1 MKSEKKPK
9 IAKKAASRK
18 TAKAVAP
25 KKRAKKPAAKGKI
38 TPLMAEGA
46 VTSMRRNAPSTIER
60 TDRFKNIDDGL
71 VPFKYGGS
79 SYKSKGTIDVKD
91 AVVLCQKAYYNI
103 AVFRNMVDL
112 MTEFSVS
119 QIFYRKGSKKSREFF
134 EALFNKI
141 NIWGLQDKFF
151 REYFRSGNVFVYKF
165 DAKLQKE
172 DLKKITQVF
181 GEGSLEEV
189 SLQNSAA
196 SVNVP
201 SRYVILNPADIK
213 MGGTVS
219 FTAGLYY
226 KILTDYEL
234 HRLRNPQNEQDRE
247 VFDNLSDDIKKQIAN
262 KKTHLVMLPLD
273 MDKVSAVFYKK
284 MDYEPF
290 AVPMGYPVLEDINF
304 KQELKKMDMAIAR
317 TMQQAILLVTLGTE
331 PDKGGINQDNLIAM
345 QTLFENQSVGRV
357 LISDYTTKAE
367 FVVPHIGDLMDP
379 KKYEIVNN
387 DINMGL
393 HNVFFGNKERY
404 ANQNAKIKVFVA
416 RLEQARQAFLNDFL
430 IPEIKRIAKSLGF
443 KNYPRPHFDEVSLRD
458 DVLKDKVYTR
468 LLELGVLSPEETFTA
483 METGRLPDPKESEEN
498 QEKLKRQKDKGFY
511 EPLMGGPYS
520 QRKMAKMKT
529 TGPPAAGPE
538 QGGPRGVRTTEEQG
552 RPEGTKGIPQ
562 QTKKVTPVG
571 GSEEKYSM
579 EKIRENIVLSQK
591 LKEGVCVHLRK
602 KHGKRK
608 LSKKQKEIAS
618 DITKIIIA
626 NENSENWESKMAEY
640 CNKPADQNKKRILE
654 IQNIASKH
662 QISDYLASL
671 LYISKV

>member
-1 MKSEKKPK
+1 MKPERKPK
-9 IAKKAASRK
+9 TVKKATPKKTAARRKTIKKAA
-18 TAKAVAP
+18 P
-25 KKRAKKPAAKGKI
+25 DDKI

-46 VTSMRRNAPSTIER
+46 VTQMRRNIPSTQER
-60 TDRFKNIDDGL
+60 TDRYKNIHDGL
-71 VPFKYGGS
+71 IPFKYGGS
-79 SYKSKGTIDVKD
+79 TYKAKGSIDVKD
-91 AVVLCQKAYYNI
+91 AVVLCQKAYYNF
-103 AVFRNMVDL
+103 AVFRNMIDL

-119 QIFYRKGSKKSREFF
+119 QIYYRKGSKKSRKFF
-134 EALFNKI
+134 ESLFKKI

-151 REYFRSGNVFVYKF
+151 REYFRSGNVFIYRF

-172 DLKKITQVF
+172 DLTKITQVF
-181 GEGSLEEV
+181 GEGSLEQM
-189 SLQNSAA
+189 SLENSAA
-196 SVNVP
+196 SVSVP
-201 SRYVILNPADIK
+201 SRYCIINPADIK

-219 FTAGLYY
+219 FTSGLYY

-234 HRLRNPQNEQDRE
+234 HRLRNPQTDQDKE
-247 VFDNLSDDIKKQIAN
+247 VFENLSDDIKKQINN
-262 KKTHLVMLPLD
+262 KKSHMIMMPLD
-273 MDKVSAVFYKK
+273 MDKVAVVFYKK

-345 QTLFENQSVGRV
+345 QSLFENQSVGRV

-393 HNVFFGNKERY
+393 HNVFFGTKERY

-430 IPEIKRIAKSLGF
+430 LPEIKRIAKALSF
-443 KNYPRPHFDEVSLRD
+443 KNYPEPHFDEVSLRD

-468 LLELGVLSPEETFTA
+468 LLELGVLSPEEAFTA
-483 METGRLPDPKESEEN
+483 IDTGRLPDPKESEEN
-498 QEKLKRQKDKGFY
+498 QEKLKKQKDKGFY

-520 QRKMAKMKT
+520 QQKMAKMKT
-529 TGPPAAGPE
+529 AAGPAGNVGPE
-538 QGGPRGVRTTEEQG
+538 QGQKEIRTTEQQG

-562 QTKKVTPVG
+562 QTKKVTPIG

-579 EKIRENIVLSQK
+579 EKIRENIILSQK
-591 LKEGVCVHLRK
+591 LEEEVCANLRK

-618 DITKIIIA
+618 AITKIIIA
-626 NENSENWESKMAEY
+626 NEDTENWKNKINEY
-640 CNKPADQNKKRILE
+640 CNNPTDQNKKRILE
-654 IQNIASKH
+654 IQNIATEH
-662 QISDYLASL
+662 QVSDYLASL
-671 LYISKV
+671 LYISKI